1 MSNRKPDSIIA
12 TDANLLEEQAC
23 QISSQVKSSQVAF
36 NMIVA
41 SALSYKRNTKYCAIQ
56 RKCP

>member
-1 MSNRKPDSIIA
+1 MFKNFQNSLNSLQYQYS
-12 TDANLLEEQAC
+12 T
-23 QISSQVKSSQVAF
+23 QVKSSQVAF

-56 RKCP
+56 CESP